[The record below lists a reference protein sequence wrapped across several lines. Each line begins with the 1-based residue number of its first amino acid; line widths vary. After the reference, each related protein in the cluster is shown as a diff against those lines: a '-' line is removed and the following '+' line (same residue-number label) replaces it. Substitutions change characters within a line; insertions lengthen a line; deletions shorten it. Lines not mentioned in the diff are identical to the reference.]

1 MPPRPL
7 LMLVLV
13 AAIQYPVMSGLPS
26 FERTIGPAGTAGAPP
41 RPPPPRAPAPRPPAG
56 AGACPGAPPPCAGS
70 WPART
75 WASMRTTARPTT
87 MVKPCNLV
95 FIGNLL
101 KTRKT
106 RGSIILDGLQVVAL
120 AFTDK
125 LLFENLA
132 LVVHY
137 AEILFLMPV
146 QQNFDCPWWLDTPS
160 CLSPCVYNVQRR
172 AAYRCGNFRS
182 RRTTSD
188 GRGRHSDR

>member
-13 AAIQYPVMSGLPS
+13 AAVQYPVMSGLPS

-41 RPPPPRAPAPRPPAG
+41 RPAPRPPPSPRPPAG
-56 AGACPGAPPPCAGS
+56 AGACPGAPPPCAGA

-75 WASMRTTARPTT
+75 WASMRTTARPTA

-106 RGSIILDGLQVVAL
+106 RGSIILDGLQVVAI
-120 AFTDK
+120 AFADK

-132 LVVHY
+132 LVVHQ

-146 QQNFDCPWWLDTPS
+146 QQNFDRPGS
-160 CLSPCVYNVQRR
+160 
-172 AAYRCGNFRS
+172 
-182 RRTTSD
+182 
-188 GRGRHSDR
+188 